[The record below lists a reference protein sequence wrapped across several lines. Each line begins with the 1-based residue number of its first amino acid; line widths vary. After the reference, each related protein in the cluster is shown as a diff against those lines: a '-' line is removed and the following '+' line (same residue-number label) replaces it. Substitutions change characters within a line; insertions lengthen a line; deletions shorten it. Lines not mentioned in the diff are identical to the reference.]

1 MKQRGMKEGGM
12 TDGGMKERGMTE
24 GGMKKRGMTEGAMTL
39 YHVITT
45 SIMLITADVQQEF
58 VQM

>member
-1 MKQRGMKEGGM
+1 MKERGMNERE
-12 TDGGMKERGMTE
+12 MKERGMTD

>member
-1 MKQRGMKEGGM
+1 M
-12 TDGGMKERGMTE
+12 TDGGMKR
-24 GGMKKRGMTEGAMTL
+24 RGMTEGAMTL